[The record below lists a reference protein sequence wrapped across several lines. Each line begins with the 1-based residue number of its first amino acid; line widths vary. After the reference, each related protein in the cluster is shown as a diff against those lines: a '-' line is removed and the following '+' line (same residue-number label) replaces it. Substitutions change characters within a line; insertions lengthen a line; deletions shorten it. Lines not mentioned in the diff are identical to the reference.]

1 MIDRETSRRGGFFL
15 HMAGMDDEPL
25 RYSSVDQNFPRG
37 GDPVRASVKRFL
49 KTFYFLLSFYL
60 FSFLFFFLFC

>member
-1 MIDRETSRRGGFFL
+1 
-15 HMAGMDDEPL
+15 MAGMDDEPL